1 MFFIRFACHQPIDI
15 WEIHQSPTGPHI
27 SLFIHPTHHLPH
39 IAASPSHFS
48 SSRGSSAGRGQVE
61 SIRRRERTARTQA
74 TVGLSFTHLISL
86 SLSHFPLFLLQLRR
100 LWNKGADRGVAG
112 RPGGGD
118 GGRAA

>member
-86 SLSHFPLFLLQLRR
+86 SLSFPPLSSPTPTAMEQR
-100 LWNKGADRGVAG
+100 G
-112 RPGGGD
+112 RPRGGG
-118 GGRAA
+118 